1 MTEESF
7 RESAPLP
14 GVRHLIDKP
23 EELIEVAKVLAKAS
37 VMGIDVE
44 AGIPPRERQSRFA
57 LLQIAIPGETY
68 AIDPLRIRDL
78 TALAPIL
85 ASERIVKVFHGIALD
100 RDMLESSGLELRYVA
115 DLSEVARSAYG
126 KGEASL
132 AAFTRRA
139 FGIGM
144 HSGCRMKSPPAE

>member
-7 RESAPLP
+7 RETAPQP

-23 EELIEVAKVLAKAS
+23 EELSEVAKVLANAS

-78 TALAPIL
+78 AALAPIL
-85 ASERIVKVFHGIALD
+85 ASEHILK
-100 RDMLESSGLELRYVA
+100 
-115 DLSEVARSAYG
+115 
-126 KGEASL
+126 
-132 AAFTRRA
+132 
-139 FGIGM
+139 
-144 HSGCRMKSPPAE
+144 